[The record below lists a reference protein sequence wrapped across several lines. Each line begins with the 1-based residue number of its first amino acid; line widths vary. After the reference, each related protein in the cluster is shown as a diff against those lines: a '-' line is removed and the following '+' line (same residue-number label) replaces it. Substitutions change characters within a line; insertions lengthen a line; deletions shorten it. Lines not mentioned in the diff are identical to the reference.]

1 MIRRSLSVPFPG
13 CRQAYRR
20 LCQVQGEVMAKKK
33 YYAVRKGKKTGLF
46 ETWDECRAQVSG
58 FSGAEYKSFPTKEEA
73 EGYLD
78 QDGHEAS
85 GEEGE
90 DCLKIYVDGS
100 YFEGEFSYGM
110 VVLEDG
116 KEHTF
121 FQKVEDKELAKMRNV
136 AGEIKGAEAAMQYA
150 IDHGAKRLVIYHDYE
165 GIAKWCN
172 GAWKA
177 NLQGTQAYRDFY
189 NQAKELVD
197 ISFVKVAGHTGD
209 KYNDMADELAKKA
222 LGIGN

>member
-1 MIRRSLSVPFPG
+1 
-13 CRQAYRR
+13 
-20 LCQVQGEVMAKKK
+20 MAKKK

-46 ETWDECRAQVSG
+46 ETWDECKMQVDG

-73 EGYLD
+73 EGYLAGD
-78 QDGHEAS
+78 AHEAS
-85 GEEGE
+85 GTEGE

-110 VVLEDG
+110 VVLDNG
-116 KEHTF
+116 TEHTF

-150 IDHGAKRLVIYHDYE
+150 IDHGAKRLFIYHDYE

-189 NQAKELVD
+189 RKAKELVD
-197 ISFVKVAGHTGD
+197 ISFVKVAGHSGD
-209 KYNDMADELAKKA
+209 KYNEMADELAKKA